1 MYLMEENAQKF
12 LYAQYAFFYV
22 KHFCFYFKYL
32 PQQHRL
38 SALYRPPRLQEVS
51 VIQFLLFIR

>member
-1 MYLMEENAQKF
+1 MEENAQKF
-12 LYAQYAFFYV
+12 LYAQYAFLYV
-22 KHFCFYFKYL
+22 KHFCFYLKYL